1 MHVFAPLPQ
10 FFKNLKPPIN
20 KGEGSH
26 YVHSVYLFYAYLHAK
41 KQSLTPISLTDI
53 DQRYWQSLLGKNL
66 LWTNMICFFPSLLAI
81 YRPKTK
87 FRHLLLK
94 EILKIKEYSNLT
106 GRSHFHPNSRTIIL
120 YGYAVFVECSRTTD
134 AFILDHFKTKL
145 MTWFSLKFFWLSAF
159 LTV

>member
-1 MHVFAPLPQ
+1 MKDLLSKEHQHYKIHTILLKTSFYPNPSPFLETMTPYIEKLCPHTHTHTHTHMHAHTHTHTCTHTHMHVFAPLPQ

-66 LWTNMICFFPSLLAI
+66 L
-81 YRPKTK
+81 
-87 FRHLLLK
+87 
-94 EILKIKEYSNLT
+94 
-106 GRSHFHPNSRTIIL
+106 
-120 YGYAVFVECSRTTD
+120 
-134 AFILDHFKTKL
+134 
-145 MTWFSLKFFWLSAF
+145 
-159 LTV
+159 